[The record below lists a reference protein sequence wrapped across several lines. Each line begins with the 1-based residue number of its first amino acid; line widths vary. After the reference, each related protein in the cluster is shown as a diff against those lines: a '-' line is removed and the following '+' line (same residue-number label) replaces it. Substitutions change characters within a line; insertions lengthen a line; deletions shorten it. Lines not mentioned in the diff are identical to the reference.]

1 MAVYR
6 NTYRSYEGELTAQ
19 WQRILVFPRYAYR
32 KVFESRFFTVFFVL
46 CFMVP
51 LGAGV
56 LIYLK
61 HNLAALGMLRIPADA
76 LISINASFFRQLLA
90 VQGAFAFLLTAFV
103 GPGLVSPDLINNGLP
118 LYLSRAFS
126 RSEYVIG
133 KMAVLV
139 ILMSC
144 ITWLPLGLLFLLQA
158 NLADGWML
166 ENMRILVAIFV
177 GSWIWMIVLSLLA
190 LAISSWVRWKSVAGA
205 LLFGLFFVGAGFGSA
220 IREIFLTPWGDLFH
234 LNYLIQTIWDW
245 LFFGSEA
252 GPESGIG
259 SVPVWSAWLVL
270 GLVCGVSLLLL
281 SRRIRAYEVVR

>member
-6 NTYRSYEGELTAQ
+6 NTYRSYEGDLTAQ
-19 WQRILVFPRYAYR
+19 WQRVLVLPRYAYR

-61 HNLAALGMLRIPADA
+61 HNLGAMEMLRIPAEA
-76 LISINASFFRQLLA
+76 LIPINASFFRQLLV

-133 KMAVLV
+133 KMAILV

-144 ITWLPLGLLFLLQA
+144 ITWLPLGLLFLLQS
-158 NLADGWML
+158 NLADGWMF
-166 ENMRILVAIFV
+166 ENLGILVAIFI

-190 LAISSWVRWKSVAGA
+190 LAISAWVRWKSVAGA
-205 LLFGLFFVGAGFGSA
+205 LLFGVFFVGAGFGSA
-220 IREIFLTPWGDLFH
+220 IREIFRTRWGDLFH
-234 LNYLIQTIWDW
+234 LNYLIRTIWDW

-252 GPESGIG
+252 GAEGGIG
-259 SVPVWSAWLVL
+259 NVPVWSAWLVL